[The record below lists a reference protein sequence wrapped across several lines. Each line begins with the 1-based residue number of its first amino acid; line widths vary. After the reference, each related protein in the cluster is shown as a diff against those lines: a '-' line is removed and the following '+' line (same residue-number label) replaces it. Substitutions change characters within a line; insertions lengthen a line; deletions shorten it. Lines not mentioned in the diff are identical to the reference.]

1 MILHWVKL
9 TIQPLGVKPAKTPKK
24 AQNGGGG
31 GTLCVPL
38 HTACVA
44 LI

>member
-9 TIQPLGVKPAKTPKK
+9 TIQPLGEQYAKTPKK
-24 AQNGGGG
+24 AQKGGGMWHF
-31 GTLCVPL
+31 PL
-38 HTACVA
+38 HTARVA